1 MSASE
6 FTFQLNELRRQRLFR
21 RITQSVLPVHTYA
34 HLAAKYQR
42 ALSAA
47 QQKLQM
53 LREINI
59 ELVMADAKRRAGY
72 VIILIAALAVYGI
85 DFILLSAVAEYF
97 ARRVYTDQF
106 MVGLARLIIPAAI
119 LIIEMMIA
127 SQRAFTQE
135 WAVEHGSAKTSWI
148 WVVFSLLLLCVLP
161 SMLVATHIVTMP
173 ARMTQ
178 SLEVVNA
185 LQMVGLVALAIVMH
199 GVVLYGGQL
208 AVEAKAYLYLT
219 YRSWRLNRQVGRLD
233 SKYQKAATDATRA
246 YILHERI
253 VQEYRTL
260 FPNSDISPG
269 PFDIITSRLLQTR
282 LGREIP
288 GLPSLSD
295 TVSRAENRS
304 LESDP

>member
-6 FTFQLNELRRQRLFR
+6 FTLQLNELRRQRLFR
-21 RITQSVLPVHTYA
+21 QITQSVLPVHTHA

-47 QQKLQM
+47 QQKLRM
-53 LREINI
+53 LREINL
-59 ELVMADAKRRAGY
+59 ELMMADAKRRAGY
-72 VIILIAALAVYGI
+72 VIILVAALAVYGV

-97 ARRVYTDQF
+97 ARRVYTDPF

-119 LIIEMMIA
+119 LIIEIMIA
-127 SQRAFTQE
+127 SQRAFAQE
-135 WAVEHGSAKTSWI
+135 WAVEHGASKASWI

-161 SMLVATHIVTMP
+161 SMLVATHIVSMP

-178 SLEVVNA
+178 SLEIVNV

-219 YRSWRLNRQVGRLD
+219 YRSWRLNRQISGLD
-233 SKYQKAATDATRA
+233 NKYQNAATAATRA

-253 VQEYRTL
+253 VQEYRAM
-260 FPNSDISPG
+260 FPNSEMNTG
-269 PFDIITSRLLQTR
+269 PFDVTTHRLLQAR

-288 GLPSLSD
+288 GLPPLSD
-295 TVSRAENRS
+295 TASRREHGNLQLDS
-304 LESDP
+304 